1 MQLTARP
8 MSRGPSRHEI
18 PAIDDAALRAARLAD
33 PVLAYVRDRG
43 LARWDRVLAPLP
55 DALRDGTL
63 PEVRA
68 AARTARAAFGTK
80 DSLADAV
87 PSALWIPFR
96 DAIDALLRALARRD
110 ADLRE

>member
-1 MQLTARP
+1 

-18 PAIDDAALRAARLAD
+18 PAIDEAALRAARLAD
-33 PVLAYVRDRG
+33 PLLAYVREMG
-43 LARWDRVLAPLP
+43 LARWEKVLAPIP

-63 PEVRA
+63 TELRT

-96 DAIDALLRALARRD
+96 DAVDSLLRALARRD
-110 ADLRE
+110 ADSRG